1 MDELEGDKK
10 SFYEDQKNEQ
20 VGRLDTAIDKQYEQ
34 DQVGLHEPLQVELT
48 REQIQQIQLANLFSV
63 LIFIKWLFIAFELV
77 HFASNIEEFI
87 VLQFP

>member
-1 MDELEGDKK
+1 MKNNELFDIGCKMDELEGDKK

-63 LIFIKWLFIAFELV
+63 LIFIK
-77 HFASNIEEFI
+77 
-87 VLQFP
+87 